1 MTLNPLIPHLPAFL
15 SFLIYGWM
23 TGGLFAFGR
32 RGGHGCLFRIGFWY
46 FYAVWVVF
54 FVLLLTVQVRTN
66 QLWFLA
72 GFLIPQGKHL
82 WHHSR
87 VQMLFSFLET
97 LRDFIGRGFVFLS
110 RTRSEQQKNPAT
122 DAGSHQRAESPPRDT
137 REAMQREQARREA
150 EARARR
156 EQAER
161 ERQEKARHAEP
172 PREDAKRTPEQILGL
187 KPPWTPEDLQT
198 AYRREAGRT
207 HPDKWIGKP
216 ESIRQAME
224 AEYKLIQEAYRIL
237 KR

>member
-1 MTLNPLIPHLPAFL
+1 
-15 SFLIYGWM
+15 
-23 TGGLFAFGR
+23 
-32 RGGHGCLFRIGFWY
+32 
-46 FYAVWVVF
+46 
-54 FVLLLTVQVRTN
+54 
-66 QLWFLA
+66 
-72 GFLIPQGKHL
+72 
-82 WHHSR
+82 
-87 VQMLFSFLET
+87 MLFSFLET

-122 DAGSHQRAESPPRDT
+122 DAGSHQRAEPPHRQDT
-137 REAMQREQARREA
+137 AEAMKREQAEREA

-161 ERQEKARHAEP
+161 ERQEKAKQTEP
-172 PREDAKRTPEQILGL
+172 PPKDVERTPEQILGL
-187 KPPWTPEDLQT
+187 KPPWTREDVQT